1 MSGAI
6 FKFPTRTSANGSLTD
21 YHGDVIVDKAD
32 PSGREVLK
40 FWSDGRYMSMTE
52 MLADAKR
59 SSEEG
64 EQ

>member
-1 MSGAI
+1 VSGAI

-21 YHGDVIVDKAD
+21 YHGDVIRDLAD

-40 FWSDGRYMSMTE
+40 FWNEGRYMSMTE
-52 MLADAKR
+52 MLEEAQRATQ
-59 SSEEG
+59 EG